1 MVRLLPRQIVKVA
14 CGASHVL
21 ALDSEGALFAWGG
34 NQFGQLG
41 LGDRRNRAEPV
52 RVVALKKQHIVDIA
66 AGDGF
71 SAVLDDHGVV
81 WTMGL
86 NELVGARMTR
96 IIIRVNV
103 APMRP
108 GRSVFPPQCGKCP
121 ARRSRSHAANRMCW
135 RSARRAKSSRG
146 AVGSTGKWRSP
157 RPSLTPPRRRSFH

>member
-1 MVRLLPRQIVKVA
+1 MKVA

-21 ALDSEGALFAWGG
+21 AVDAQGALFAWGD

-52 RVVALKKQHIVDIA
+52 RVGALKKTHIVDIA

-71 SAVLDDHGVV
+71 SAALDDHGVV

-96 IIIRVNV
+96 F
-103 APMRP
+103 M
-108 GRSVFPPQCGKCP
+108 
-121 ARRSRSHAANRMCW
+121 H
-135 RSARRAKSSRG
+135 
-146 AVGSTGKWRSP
+146 
-157 RPSLTPPRRRSFH
+157 

>member
-21 ALDSEGALFAWGG
+21 AVDAQGALFAWGD

-52 RVVALKKQHIVDIA
+52 RVGALKKTHIVDIA

-71 SAVLDDHGVV
+71 SAVLDDHGVI

-96 IIIRVNV
+96 F
-103 APMRP
+103 M
-108 GRSVFPPQCGKCP
+108 
-121 ARRSRSHAANRMCW
+121 H
-135 RSARRAKSSRG
+135 
-146 AVGSTGKWRSP
+146 
-157 RPSLTPPRRRSFH
+157 